1 MVEGCN
7 NSVNKNSLEYYL
19 RSTPN
24 RGRKCETKKNKSKVV
39 QFSVRTSSSG
49 ARAPQRGTVPPIG
62 IFALGGCG
70 ANKPVENSDASVAGE
85 AGKQDVEGDKTVA
98 KPDAIAPKLDTVP
111 PGPRYN
117 SFLKGNWN
125 GINGFDVSAENGALH
140 ATGTGKWPG
149 LNILAAAPGVDISH
163 YKTIQF
169 KIRGNVFEDKS
180 KKVIKEIKVEVY
192 DDNPQ
197 KAGALKA
204 WNFFPITYSA
214 YTTVSLDLGK
224 PNKANTLRQFQI
236 MLKSEVN
243 GVNVDVSG
251 WFSIE
256 DVYIK

>member
-111 PGPRYN
+111 PGPRYIDR
-117 SFLKGNWN
+117 F
-125 GINGFDVSAENGALH
+125 I
-140 ATGTGKWPG
+140 T
-149 LNILAAAPGVDISH
+149 
-163 YKTIQF
+163 
-169 KIRGNVFEDKS
+169 VF
-180 KKVIKEIKVEVY
+180 
-192 DDNPQ
+192 
-197 KAGALKA
+197 
-204 WNFFPITYSA
+204 
-214 YTTVSLDLGK
+214 
-224 PNKANTLRQFQI
+224 
-236 MLKSEVN
+236 
-243 GVNVDVSG
+243 
-251 WFSIE
+251 
-256 DVYIK
+256 